1 MYACIHIPNAAPNA
15 TVELLAVAKT
25 FSPLVEVEGPGTV
38 VLPVAALR
46 RMIGTASDI
55 AGEIARRAHERGL
68 DGRIGIASN
77 PDTAILA
84 ARNIPGVTV
93 IPQGRESEYVGAFR
107 LETLPLAAETFEV
120 LDRWG
125 IRTLED
131 FGALPADGIA
141 ERLGACGS
149 YLQKLARGT
158 ADRPLR
164 PFVEPADFEQRF
176 EFDHELELLEPLLFI
191 VSRLLNELAEKL
203 TAHGFA
209 TTDVR
214 LALGLAGGG
223 TFERTIRLPF
233 PTRDARSM
241 LKLIQLDLEAHP
253 PGAGIVAVGVAVIPV
268 EPRTVQAGMFVPPMP
283 QPEKLE
289 LTLAKIRAMVG
300 ERSVGSPELLDTH
313 RPGAWR
319 LVGEWRPAAMEP
331 GRTAMTQGRLAFRS
345 FTPVLRAR
353 VELREGMPR
362 RLDAERGI
370 YGNVTNVAGPWRTS
384 GDWWRPDL
392 WDRDEW
398 DMALNNGAV
407 YRVYLEKRDERWF
420 VQGAYD

>member
-1 MYACIHIPNAAPNA
+1 MYACIHIPDA
-15 TVELLAVAKT
+15 TPADTHELLAVAKT
-25 FSPLVEVEGPGTV
+25 FSPVVEVEGPGTV
-38 VLPVAALR
+38 VLPVGALR
-46 RMIGTASDI
+46 RMIGSANDI

-68 DGRIGIASN
+68 DGHIGIASN

-84 ARNIPGVTV
+84 SRNIPGVTV
-93 IPQGRESEYVGAFR
+93 IPRGKESDYVGVFR
-107 LETLPLAAETFEV
+107 LETLPLPAETYEI

-125 IRTLED
+125 VRTLEE

-141 ERLGACGS
+141 ERLGASGT
-149 YLQKLARGT
+149 YLQQLARGT

-164 PFVEPADFEQRF
+164 PWVEPREFEQKF

-191 VSRLLNELAEKL
+191 VSRLLNELSEKL

-214 LALGLAGGG
+214 LALELDGGG
-223 TFERTIRLPF
+223 EFERTIRMPF
-233 PTRDARSM
+233 PTRDARAM
-241 LKLIQLDLEAHP
+241 LKLLQLDLEAHP
-253 PGAGIVAVGVAVIPV
+253 PGAAITAVILAVVPV
-268 EPRTVQAGMFVPPMP
+268 EPRTVQSGMFVPQAPE
-283 QPEKLE
+283 PEKLE

-300 ERSVGSPELLDTH
+300 ERNVGSPELLDTH

-319 LVGEWRPAAMEP
+319 LIGEWRPVAGEP
-331 GRTAMTQGRLAFRS
+331 ENQHRTAHRLAFRT

-353 VELREGMPR
+353 VEMREGVPR

-370 YGNVTNVAGPWRTS
+370 YGNVMNVAGPWRTS

-407 YRVYLEKRDERWF
+407 YRVYLERREERWF